1 LASRPARLRKK
12 GVSTLVRETSLLPND
27 LICPL
32 FVDENAKK
40 PVPIPSLPGFYRHTV
55 ETAVSEVEAIME
67 LGIPAVIVFGVPRHK
82 DDTGSSAL
90 SGIVQDAITAIKS
103 DVPGATVIADTCLCE
118 YTSHGHCGI
127 VNEAGAIL
135 NGPTLEMLRRIA
147 TSYARA
153 GVDIVAPSGMIDGM
167 VGAIRAQLNEEGFD
181 GVVIM
186 PYAAKYCSSF
196 YAPFR
201 DAVDSGCAFGDR
213 STHQMDPAN
222 SDEAIREVRL
232 DLEEGADIV
241 MIKPALPYLD
251 IIYRV
256 KKTFGVPV
264 AAYSVSGEYAMLR
277 AAIDTGHLT
286 DDSIYETLL
295 SIKRAGADMIVTYFA
310 KEAAKKLASE

>member
-1 LASRPARLRKK
+1 
-12 GVSTLVRETSLLPND
+12 LVRETSLLPRD

-40 PVPIPSLPGFYRHTV
+40 PIPIPSLPGFYRHTV

-167 VGAIRAQLNEEGFD
+167 VGAIRTQLNEEGFD
-181 GVVIM
+181 GVAIM

-232 DLEEGADIV
+232 DLEEGADII

>member
-1 LASRPARLRKK
+1 M
-12 GVSTLVRETSLLPND
+12 
-27 LICPL
+27 
-32 FVDENAKK
+32 
-40 PVPIPSLPGFYRHTV
+40 PIPSLPGFFRHTV
-55 ETAVSEVEAIME
+55 ETAVSEVDAIWE

-82 DDTGSSAL
+82 NDTGSSAL
-90 SGIVQDAITAIKS
+90 SGIVQDTISAIKS
-103 DVPGATVIADTCLCE
+103 DVPEATVIADTCLCE

-167 VGAIRAQLNEEGFD
+167 VGAIRTQLNEEGFD
-181 GVVIM
+181 GVAIM

-222 SDEAIREVRL
+222 SDEAVREVRL
-232 DLEEGADIV
+232 DLEEGADII

-251 IIYRV
+251 IIYRI

-277 AAIDTGHLT
+277 AAIDNGHLT

>member
-1 LASRPARLRKK
+1 M
-12 GVSTLVRETSLLPND
+12 
-27 LICPL
+27 
-32 FVDENAKK
+32 
-40 PVPIPSLPGFYRHTV
+40 PIPSLPGFFRHTV
-55 ETAVSEVEAIME
+55 ETAVSEVDAIWE

-82 DDTGSSAL
+82 NDTGSSAL
-90 SGIVQDAITAIKS
+90 SGIVQDTISAIKS
-103 DVPGATVIADTCLCE
+103 DVPEATVIADTCLCE

-167 VGAIRAQLNEEGFD
+167 VGAIRTQLNEEGFD
-181 GVVIM
+181 GVAIM

-232 DLEEGADIV
+232 DLEEGADII

-251 IIYRV
+251 IIYRI

-277 AAIDTGHLT
+277 AAIDNGHLT